1 MGGHGGRRK
10 GDNMKDTY
18 FDNVKVRLFTDCSNV
33 NNYEEQKDLEPRKL
47 WVRDFLGASNA

>member
-1 MGGHGGRRK
+1 MGGHGGHRK

-33 NNYEEQKDLEPRKL
+33 NNYEE
-47 WVRDFLGASNA
+47 